1 MSAPLRWKLLAG
13 FLLVFLAGLVAGA
26 FLGAAQARHHRLD
39 FAHHGSLGEKVRKRM
54 QSRLDLTSE
63 QIARTAPILDKTARQ
78 LEEIRAQTG
87 RRVHDTFAAA
97 DHELA
102 PYLTPEQRAKLKA
115 LGAKHDPDRKDP
127 KALRNRQDAL
137 QSRLL

>member
-54 QSRLDLTSE
+54 QSRLDLTPE
-63 QIARTAPILDKTARQ
+63 QMARGAPILDKAARQ

-87 RRVHDTFAAA
+87 RRVHEAFAAA
-97 DHELA
+97 DEELA
-102 PYLTPEQRAKLKA
+102 PYLTPQQRAKLKA
-115 LGAKHDPDRKDP
+115 LEVRHDPEP
-127 KALRNRQDAL
+127 KFRHR
-137 QSRLL
+137 